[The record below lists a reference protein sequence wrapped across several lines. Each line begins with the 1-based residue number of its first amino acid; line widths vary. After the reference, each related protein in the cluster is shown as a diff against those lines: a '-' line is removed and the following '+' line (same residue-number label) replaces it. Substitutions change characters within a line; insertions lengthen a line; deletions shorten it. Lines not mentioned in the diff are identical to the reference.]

1 MKILYVIT
9 RADRGGAQMHLLDLL
24 ANLPAEYERV
34 LGIGEV
40 GFLHREAMRLGVRTR
55 IMPDMVQPIR
65 PWEDV
70 KALAAM
76 VRLFRE
82 ERPDIVHAHTSKAGL
97 LARLAGR
104 LMGIPVVFTA
114 HTWSFADGVPR
125 LQQWISIPFEKIAG
139 AFGGTVIAVSQA
151 NVDRALRRRMIRPEN
166 LVRIWNGIVDVP
178 HRAKPG
184 SRKTT
189 TLIMTARF
197 CEQKDHISLLKALA
211 GVEGSWQ
218 LILAGDGPTRKE
230 AENAARSLQL
240 AERVRFAGNR
250 DDVPQLLADADI
262 FVLATKWE
270 GLPLSILE
278 AMRAGLPTI
287 ATGVGG
293 VEEMV
298 TDGVNGYLTE
308 RGNVEQLRTRIRT
321 LISSRQ
327 LQESMGRQARA
338 RYELDFRL
346 EAMMRKTVMTYRDVL
361 AHRQPVLETMT
372 ADSLEVLK

>member
-1 MKILYVIT
+1 
-9 RADRGGAQMHLLDLL
+9 
-24 ANLPAEYERV
+24 
-34 LGIGEV
+34 
-40 GFLHREAMRLGVRTR
+40 
-55 IMPDMVQPIR
+55 
-65 PWEDV
+65 
-70 KALAAM
+70 
-76 VRLFRE
+76 
-82 ERPDIVHAHTSKAGL
+82 
-97 LARLAGR
+97 
-104 LMGIPVVFTA
+104 
-114 HTWSFADGVPR
+114 
-125 LQQWISIPFEKIAG
+125 
-139 AFGGTVIAVSQA
+139 
-151 NVDRALRRRMIRPEN
+151 
-166 LVRIWNGIVDVP
+166 
-178 HRAKPG
+178 
-184 SRKTT
+184 
-189 TLIMTARF
+189 
-197 CEQKDHISLLKALA
+197 
-211 GVEGSWQ
+211 
-218 LILAGDGPTRKE
+218 LAGDGPTRKE